1 MAAVE
6 RTLVKSL
13 PELWEMLDEPKRMH
27 GLIRALVGRAVEVRV
42 VSREPEERLRW
53 EADLADEAASIE
65 VRMEEKGWGTHVE
78 IEATREREDGLTDWI
93 EAVMEELSEP
103 GRRPFQG
110 IV

>member
-1 MAAVE
+1 M
-6 RTLVKSL
+6 KSL

-27 GLIRALVGRAVEVRV
+27 GLICALVGRAVEVRV
-42 VSREPEERLRW
+42 VSREPEQRLHW
-53 EADLADEAASIE
+53 EADLTDEVASIE

-78 IEATREREDGLTDWI
+78 IEAVRAHEEGLDDWL